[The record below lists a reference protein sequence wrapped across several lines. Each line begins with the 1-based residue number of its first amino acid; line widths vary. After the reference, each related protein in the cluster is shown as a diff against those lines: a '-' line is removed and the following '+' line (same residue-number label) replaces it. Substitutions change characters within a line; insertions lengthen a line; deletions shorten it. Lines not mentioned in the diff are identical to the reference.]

1 MSQTREEVRSGHGL
15 VLADK
20 WLRWVEQTNKE
31 AEAAEAA
38 EAAAEPF

>member
-1 MSQTREEVRSGHGL
+1 MSQTREEVRSDHGL

-38 EAAAEPF
+38 AEPF